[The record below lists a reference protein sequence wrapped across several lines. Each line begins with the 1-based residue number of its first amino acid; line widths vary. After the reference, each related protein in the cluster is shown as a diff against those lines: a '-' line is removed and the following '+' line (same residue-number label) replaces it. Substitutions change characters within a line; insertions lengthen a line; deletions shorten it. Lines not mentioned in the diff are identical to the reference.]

1 MELSFVQR
9 QNLKICH
16 CGCCWSIER
25 KRDVGKKALAI
36 FFPGTQEKKS
46 PPQHGRQWHSLTMGP
61 IVKAKREDEEK
72 KFGMYKYMDHHR
84 VNLQIW
90 MIHLTLEHCGPPP
103 AAAYTQQVDEWRR
116 PKSQTQS
123 SSQQRCRF
131 HRHVS
136 FHLSNLLKR

>member
-90 MIHLTLEHCGPPP
+90 MIHLTLEHCGPPLLRRTLNKSTSG
-103 AAAYTQQVDEWRR
+103 AAPSRKLKAV
-116 PKSQTQS
+116 PS
-123 SSQQRCRF
+123 SVA
-131 HRHVS
+131 VS
-136 FHLSNLLKR
+136 TDMSLFIFQIF